1 MNKNKKLI
9 LENKILKARL
19 EELNKT
25 IPILIYDK
33 NPSVWEF
40 AKKELFTK
48 YSLTKSIYYHF
59 NKKIISYVIDK
70 IFLASLILIFRR
82 IFGGKL
88 NV

>member
-33 NPSVWEF
+33 NPSV
-40 AKKELFTK
+40 
-48 YSLTKSIYYHF
+48 
-59 NKKIISYVIDK
+59 
-70 IFLASLILIFRR
+70 
-82 IFGGKL
+82 
-88 NV
+88 